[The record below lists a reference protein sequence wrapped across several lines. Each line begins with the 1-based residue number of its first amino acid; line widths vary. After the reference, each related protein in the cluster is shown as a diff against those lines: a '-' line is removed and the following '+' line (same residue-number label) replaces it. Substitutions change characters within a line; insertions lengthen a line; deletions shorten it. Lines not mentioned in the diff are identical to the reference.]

1 MVSNYS
7 ENTIRTKLYKE
18 IDTLELEF
26 VYETNEAVFFGTEKD
41 GLIYWL
47 IEVFETGEIMVTDEN
62 GGVFE
67 KSERILN
74 LFRLNL

>member
-1 MVSNYS
+1 VSNYS
-7 ENTIRTKLYKE
+7 VDTIRTKLYKE

-62 GGVFE
+62 GVVFE

>member
-1 MVSNYS
+1 VSNYS

-26 VYETNEAVFFGTEKD
+26 VYETNEAAFFAVEKD

-47 IEVFETGEIMVTDEN
+47 IEVFETGEIMVTSEDGE
-62 GGVFE
+62 VFE

>member
-1 MVSNYS
+1 VSNYS

-18 IDTLELEF
+18 IDILELEF

>member
-1 MVSNYS
+1 MSNYS
-7 ENTIRTKLYKE
+7 ENTTKTKLYKE

-47 IEVFETGEIMVTDEN
+47 IEVFETGEIMITDEN